1 MRRVLLGHLSRQ
13 KSTFLANMSHE
24 IRTPL
29 NGIVGLQYLMRE
41 NLDDREK
48 LLEYLSK
55 AEVSADF
62 LKSVIT
68 DVLDMSK
75 IENGQMELYTEEMNL
90 KDLVGELET
99 LIGIQAEEKG
109 LHFSVDHTEA
119 SYPFCKRRCSS
130 HQTGIDQPFRKC
142 FEIHPEGRR
151 RFFKDSADS
160 CWRYCADHLYRC

>member
-1 MRRVLLGHLSRQ
+1 MPFFLVLGIVVLLVAWFLYHNVNAARIARASEQ
-13 KSTFLANMSHE
+13 AKSTFLANMSHE

-75 IENGQMELYTEEMNL
+75 SENGQMELYTEEMNL

-109 LHFSVDHTEA
+109 YISQWII
-119 SYPFCKRRCSS
+119 RR
-130 HQTGIDQPFRKC
+130 HHI
-142 FEIHPEGRR
+142 
-151 RFFKDSADS
+151 
-160 CWRYCADHLYRC
+160 LL

>member
-1 MRRVLLGHLSRQ
+1 MVSGGQSFAAGHGGAGSPADLEFCAFLPRFGIVVLLVAWFLYHNVNAARIARASEQ
-13 KSTFLANMSHE
+13 AKSTFLANMSHE

-75 IENGQMELYTEEMNL
+75 IAENRP
-90 KDLVGELET
+90 ET
-99 LIGIQAEEKG
+99 
-109 LHFSVDHTEA
+109 
-119 SYPFCKRRCSS
+119 
-130 HQTGIDQPFRKC
+130 
-142 FEIHPEGRR
+142 IH
-151 RFFKDSADS
+151 
-160 CWRYCADHLYRC
+160 